1 MKFFVLKILMFFD
14 IFHKRKI
21 LKVLKNLLK
30 KDNNIIFDVGG
41 HRGESIFF
49 FSENFDILKIYT
61 FEPIEDNFLKLKK
74 NTKNIEKKV
83 VYFNSALGNIKE
95 KRTIKKMIETS
106 SSTLNEI
113 NEESKYYKKK
123 GFFLGVSK
131 NKKMYVEKIVSIEK
145 GIDIIK
151 KFNIDKID
159 LLKIDTEGFELNV
172 IKGFERSIKKV
183 NLVIFEHHYD
193 LMIKKTYTYSDINRY
208 LINSGFHLKY
218 KFKMPFR
225 KTFEYIYSR

>member
-1 MKFFVLKILMFFD
+1 
-14 IFHKRKI
+14 
-21 LKVLKNLLK
+21 
-30 KDNNIIFDVGG
+30 
-41 HRGESIFF
+41 
-49 FSENFDILKIYT
+49 
-61 FEPIEDNFLKLKK
+61 
-74 NTKNIEKKV
+74 
-83 VYFNSALGNIKE
+83 
-95 KRTIKKMIETS
+95 MIETS

-131 NKKMYVEKIVSIEK
+131 NKKMYIEKIVFIEK

-183 NLVIFEHHYD
+183 DLVIFEHHYD
-193 LMIKKTYTYSDINRY
+193 LMIKKGYNFSDINKL
-208 LINSGFHLKY
+208 LIKNN
-218 KFKMPFR
+218 FKKIFKIRMKFR
-225 KTFEYIYSR
+225 KSFEYIYEQKS